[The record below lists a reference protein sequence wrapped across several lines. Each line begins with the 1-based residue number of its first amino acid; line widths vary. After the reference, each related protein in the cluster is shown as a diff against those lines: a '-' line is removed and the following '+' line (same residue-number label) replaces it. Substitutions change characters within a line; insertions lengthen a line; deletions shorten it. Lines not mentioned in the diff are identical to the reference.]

1 MLLRQRR
8 TGWPGVRFLARGR
21 GVRRL
26 TAREGMETMIE
37 RDQEEL
43 ASRSGATGD
52 GCQTL
57 G

>member
-1 MLLRQRR
+1 M
-8 TGWPGVRFLARGR
+8 RFLARGR
-21 GVRRL
+21 DVRRLL

>member
-1 MLLRQRR
+1 M
-8 TGWPGVRFLARGR
+8 RFLARGR

-57 G
+57 GGEPSEQGDE